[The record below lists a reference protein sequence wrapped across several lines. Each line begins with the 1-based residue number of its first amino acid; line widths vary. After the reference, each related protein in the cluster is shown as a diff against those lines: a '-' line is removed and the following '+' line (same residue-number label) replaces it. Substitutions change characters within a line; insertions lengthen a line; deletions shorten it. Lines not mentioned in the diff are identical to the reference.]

1 MAFTQPAAKDIPSCR
16 RGPEGRTHTVQLCS
30 ILNNLK
36 YQHCTHSSPS
46 PSPSL
51 SLLTVT
57 SLSYDQVQP
66 RHSTSTLHPPLLAF
80 PALAR
85 RSLGALRARRIHA
98 RRSPRLRKHAC
109 IQHTHT
115 LRYVTLRYVMFTFAC
130 TQTRTHAAKHRNP
143 HTPGA
148 RSGSARHCNH
158 GGCGLR
164 AGMLR
169 RWGCAAPMRVSAV
182 LGQG

>member
-51 SLLTVT
+51 LAVTSPIPSLPLSLSLLRPKSNPTT
-57 SLSYDQVQP
+57 
-66 RHSTSTLHPPLLAF
+66 RRSTRHPPLLAF

-115 LRYVTLRYVMFTFAC
+115 HTHTLRYVMFTFAC
-130 TQTRTHAAKHRNP
+130 THARGQRRES

-148 RSGSARHCNH
+148 RSGSARHCTADAV
-158 GGCGLR
+158 CWL
-164 AGMLR
+164 
-169 RWGCAAPMRVSAV
+169 WGCQVC
-182 LGQG
+182 

>member
-1 MAFTQPAAKDIPSCR
+1 MSFFLSFLMAFTQPAAKDIPSCR

-115 LRYVTLRYVMFTFAC
+115 HTHTLRYVMFTFAC
-130 TQTRTHAAKHRNP
+130 THARGQRRES

-148 RSGSARHCNH
+148 RSGSARHCTADAV
-158 GGCGLR
+158 CWL
-164 AGMLR
+164 
-169 RWGCAAPMRVSAV
+169 WGCQVC
-182 LGQG
+182 